1 MEGSTSE
8 TDEVVAVVPRTSLAN
23 RRLVLCSLRVVSVRS
38 EHFLG
43 RRYVMEL
50 ASNSRARELR
60 VYRSFHQLMDAL
72 AELGLPPE
80 RYAELDREL
89 FENGCC
95 NLLNILL

>member
-1 MEGSTSE
+1 MERSTYEQGEAAARALQS
-8 TDEVVAVVPRTSLAN
+8 N
-23 RRLVLCSLRVVSVRS
+23 RRMVLCSLRVVAVRS

-50 ASNSRARELR
+50 ASDSRARELR
-60 VYRSFHQLMDAL
+60 VYRSFGQLMDAIG
-72 AELGLPPE
+72 ELGLPPE
-80 RYAELDREL
+80 RHAELDRQL

>member
-1 MEGSTSE
+1 
-8 TDEVVAVVPRTSLAN
+8 
-23 RRLVLCSLRVVSVRS
+23 
-38 EHFLG
+38 
-43 RRYVMEL
+43 MEL

>member
-8 TDEVVAVVPRTSLAN
+8 TDEVFARTPLTN

-60 VYRSFHQLMDAL
+60 VYRSFYQLMDAL
-72 AELGLPPE
+72 VELGLPPE
-80 RYAELDREL
+80 RYAELDHEL

>member
-1 MEGSTSE
+1 MEGSTLE
-8 TDEVVAVVPRTSLAN
+8 PAEVAARTPLSH

-50 ASNSRARELR
+50 ASDSRGRELR
-60 VYRSFHQLMDAL
+60 VYRSFYQLMEAI
-72 AELGLPPE
+72 AEFGLPGDQ
-80 RYAELDREL
+80 YAELDRQL
-89 FENGCC
+89 FENGSC

>member
-8 TDEVVAVVPRTSLAN
+8 VGEVSARTPLSN
-23 RRLVLCSLRVVSVRS
+23 QRLVLCSLRVVSVRS

-50 ASNSRARELR
+50 ASGSRGRELR
-60 VYRSFHQLMDAL
+60 VYRSFEHLMQAL
-72 AELGLPPE
+72 AELGLPSE